1 MRCCIG
7 QSRRCV
13 GHPGDTSVAPTLRGV
28 HSRRCVGHPGGKRGA
43 PTLRGVRPRRCGRT
57 PGRARGAMRDDA
69 RRGATCDARCRN
81 GTRCPRRFVRGECGV
96 ASANCGVASVIRATQ
111 VSPLRCG
118 GVIHGIAA
126 GHPGGRMGRCAT
138 MSVGAPHVTP
148 GAGTAQGV
156 GGVSCGANAVL
167 HRPIAALCRSSGRH
181 ECRPYAAGCS
191 STALRRATRAARVAS
206 RRCGVCGGRV
216 VSRLVETASRTVF
229 SVAVT
234 VFLVSRPAPLV
245 TALVNVRGLMDFGG
259 GEETFC
265 STKLD

>member
-28 HSRRCVGHPGGKRGA
+28 H
-43 PTLRGVRPRRCGRT
+43 PRRCGRT
-57 PGRARGAMRDDA
+57 PGRAHGPMRDDA

-81 GTRCPRRFVRGECGV
+81 GTRCPWRFVRGECGV
-96 ASANCGVASVIRATQ
+96 ASANRGVASAIRATQ

-118 GVIHGIAA
+118 VLVRGVAA
-126 GHPGGRMGRCAT
+126 GHPGGRVGRCAT
-138 MSVGAPHVTP
+138 MSVGAPLVTP

-167 HRPIAALCRSSGRH
+167 HRPIAALRRSSGRH
-181 ECRPYAAGCS
+181 KCRPYAAGCS

-206 RRCGVCGGRV
+206 RRCSVCGGRV
-216 VSRLVETASRTVF
+216 VSRLVETVSRTGF
-229 SVAVT
+229 PVAVT
-234 VFLVSRPAPLV
+234 VFPVSRPAPLV
-245 TALVNVRGLMDFGG
+245 TASVNVRGLMDFGG